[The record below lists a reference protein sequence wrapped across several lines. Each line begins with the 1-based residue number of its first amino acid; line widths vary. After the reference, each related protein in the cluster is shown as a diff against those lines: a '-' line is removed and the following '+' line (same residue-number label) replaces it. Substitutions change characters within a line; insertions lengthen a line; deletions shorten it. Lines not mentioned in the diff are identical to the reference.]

1 MVQDSRSKKQENRD
15 KKSGAVS
22 RGNHES
28 EIVNRELGLG
38 LKGTQLSALGRKGGK
53 VKGGQVKGERV
64 PLRHGSTEH

>member
-38 LKGTQLSALGRKGGK
+38 LKGTQLSALGGKGGT
-53 VKGGQVKGERV
+53 VEGQREAGFE
-64 PLRHGSTEH
+64 LRE